1 MHQTK
6 QKAVVNAD
14 PVHVAEV
21 DRLIHAGRYRSLSEF
36 VREAMAEKLVHLA
49 QDRVAEQVE
58 RYCSVEQ
65 AEVDDDIIAAQ
76 AFDDDGQDKP

>member
-1 MHQTK
+1 MYHAK

-21 DRLIHAGRYRSLSEF
+21 DTLVQAGRYRSLSEF
-36 VREAMAEKLVHLA
+36 VREAMAEKLERLA

-58 RYCSVEQ
+58 RYCSVERP
-65 AEVDDDIIAAQ
+65 EPDHDLIAAQ
-76 AFDDDGQDKP
+76 AFDDHGRDKS